1 MARAGEAAA
10 GRPGVVWIEGEAG
23 AGKTAL
29 LRAAVVALA
38 ADFRVVRAEADELAL
53 GVSFDVVT
61 QLGVRDAAA
70 PFPAGLDLIGQWT
83 DQPDGRPVLV
93 VVEDLHWADAE
104 SRLALLTAARKLG
117 EDRVLMVVTSRVD
130 PPAADGWERLRF
142 DGDRCLRVP
151 VGALSATEVAEM
163 ARLDGVVL
171 PPAAAERLL
180 RHTGGLALYVRT
192 VLSELP
198 AGELEV
204 GEGPLPVPRS
214 LAAATMARLAELPP
228 AARELVAALAVLGQ
242 RVPLSLAAAVAETAA
257 PAVALDSLLAT
268 GFVTSAVI
276 DGQIDAGF
284 AHPLYRVAVYD
295 DLAPSVRQRL
305 HRVAGRVLEGDAAL
319 AHRVSATDGT
329 DDGLAQEVHLA
340 ARVEAER
347 HHKAVAARYLLW
359 AARLSSDRHDADSR
373 LLRAARLLVEAGH
386 LGHADGLRADI
397 EACEPSPMRVY
408 VLGLLA
414 YGHQDLPAAERYL
427 VDAAAWAGRNMPD
440 WETDLHREAAAAALA
455 RLALIYSITGRPR
468 ESVDA
473 AAGALALGPKEPDIQ
488 QIVAISVSASI
499 AVLDGPVAGVAQLD
513 GTLPASPADVPVAD
527 VSLLVVRGV
536 LHLNAG
542 HLSAAETDLRGAVR
556 LAGRHPWDLASR
568 AAAHAYL
575 AQLLFHTGA
584 WDEAL
589 AQARTTLS
597 LAFDEPQPWVE
608 TNAHATITWVHAS
621 RGSQQEAAPHL
632 DAVRALAG
640 AWGTTESVM
649 LSRITEAVCA
659 RARNEP
665 AEVASQL
672 ALLAGIGGDGPLRV
686 DLIRNR
692 DAGVGIIWWPWFVR
706 ALLDSDEAET
716 AAGQLDQL
724 EHVAEARQLDFRART
739 VGLRAALTA
748 SYGDHEQAVA
758 LCREAVALAGPDD
771 PVLDQ
776 ADLHHTL
783 GRLLAAAGD
792 REGAAAQLAAG
803 HRLLATAGAEPFA
816 ERLAASVRLAEFP
829 RPRSISRRPDELTSR
844 ESDIAALAAKGLST
858 PEIAAELYVSVN
870 TVQYHLRNVYIKLG
884 IKSRRELRT
893 RRGQDIS

>member
-1 MARAGEAAA
+1 MACPLSGDGRGSVGVAGAGGLVGRGGELAAIVARAGEAAS

-329 DDGLAQEVHLA
+329 DYALAQEAYLA

-347 HHKAVAARYLLW
+347 HHNAVAARYLLW
-359 AARLSSDRHDADSR
+359 AARLSSRRRDADSR
-373 LLRAARLLVEAGH
+373 LLRAARLLIEAGH
-386 LGHADGLRADI
+386 LGHADGLRPEI
-397 EACEPSPMRVY
+397 EACEPSPMRGY
-408 VLGLLA
+408 ILGLLA
-414 YGHQDLPAAERYL
+414 YAHQDLPASERHL
-427 VDAAAWAGRNMPD
+427 GDTAAWADRDLPG
-440 WETDLHREAAAAALA
+440 WETDLHREAVAAAVA
-455 RLALIYSITGRPR
+455 RLALIYSVTGRPR

-473 AAGALALGPKEPDIQ
+473 AAAMLPAKAGRSKITGPAGLP
-488 QIVAISVSASI
+488 VTRSV
-499 AVLDGPVAGVAQLD
+499 AVLPCPVIV
-513 GTLPASPADVPVAD
+513 TPIRRP
-527 VSLLVVRGV
+527 
-536 LHLNAG
+536 
-542 HLSAAETDLRGAVR
+542 SAAGKPATAI
-556 LAGRHPWDLASR
+556 GRP
-568 AAAHAYL
+568 
-575 AQLLFHTGA
+575 
-584 WDEAL
+584 E
-589 AQARTTLS
+589 
-597 LAFDEPQPWVE
+597 
-608 TNAHATITWVHAS
+608 
-621 RGSQQEAAPHL
+621 
-632 DAVRALAG
+632 
-640 AWGTTESVM
+640 
-649 LSRITEAVCA
+649 
-659 RARNEP
+659 
-665 AEVASQL
+665 ASQL
-672 ALLAGIGGDGPLRV
+672 PGTPRPTTMAP
-686 DLIRNR
+686 
-692 DAGVGIIWWPWFVR
+692 
-706 ALLDSDEAET
+706 SDCWDT
-716 AAGQLDQL
+716 
-724 EHVAEARQLDFRART
+724 
-739 VGLRAALTA
+739 
-748 SYGDHEQAVA
+748 
-758 LCREAVALAGPDD
+758 RE
-771 PVLDQ
+771 
-776 ADLHHTL
+776 
-783 GRLLAAAGD
+783 
-792 REGAAAQLAAG
+792 
-803 HRLLATAGAEPFA
+803 
-816 ERLAASVRLAEFP
+816 SS
-829 RPRSISRRPDELTSR
+829 RPRSSMAMPQECGDAPPP
-844 ESDIAALAAKGLST
+844 SDGWLPVHGVVALGEVEPSHQAYGPLWSLA
-858 PEIAAELYVSVN
+858 I
-870 TVQYHLRNVYIKLG
+870 RN
-884 IKSRRELRT
+884 S
-893 RRGQDIS
+893 